1 MHRSIQL
8 LEICI
13 LKYPKREGWT
23 LSLGKVVEV
32 LRFVDSI
39 WKLLLHDFV
48 CILSTAF
55 CQSLSIFVICT
66 EEKNTTKDLNRDDK
80 NREVNFYKSILNTR
94 VQ

>member
-1 MHRSIQL
+1 MH
-8 LEICI
+8 LEV
-13 LKYPKREGWT
+13 PKKGRVDI
-23 LSLGKVVEV
+23 SLGEVVEV